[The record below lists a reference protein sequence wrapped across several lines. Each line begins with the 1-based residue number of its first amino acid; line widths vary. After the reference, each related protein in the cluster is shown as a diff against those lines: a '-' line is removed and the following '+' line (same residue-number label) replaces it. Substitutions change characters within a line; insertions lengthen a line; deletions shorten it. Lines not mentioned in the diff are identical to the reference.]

1 MANYINLETK
11 QVSTEHEIRSAHPNT
26 SFATPFSPDG
36 YAVVFDVPQPVYDKY
51 SETVQ
56 QGLPV
61 LTSKG
66 HWEQTWSII
75 QLEGDQLTD
84 AQAQKVE
91 DEKLTE
97 AQVQSALD
105 AFAKEKDFDNINDA
119 VSYIDSTN
127 NTWSQEA
134 VYAIAIRDSAWQAFY
149 ANEPLPTLT
158 WDTNN
163 AI

>member
-36 YAVVFDVPQPVYDKY
+36 YAVVFDVPQPTYDKY

-66 HWEQTWSII
+66 HWEQTWNII

-91 DEKLTE
+91 DEKAKIKADIAALEEKVTPRRTRE
-97 AQVQSALD
+97 AILGT
-105 AFAKEKDFDNINDA
+105 DNGWLADIELQ
-119 VSYIDSTN
+119 I
-127 NTWSQEA
+127 QEL
-134 VYAIAIRDSAWQAFY
+134 RGQ
-149 ANEPLPTLT
+149 L
-158 WDTNN
+158 
-163 AI
+163 